1 MLDLIKLYGIVIFM
15 TQYQILLR
23 ILDCLR
29 EEAPAEFASFH
40 PDPKDTDKLNAARS
54 KAYIHLFLKVKF
66 GITNFKY
73 RHSYVTDGSQ
83 DGGVDA
89 YFIDTE
95 NKKLYLIQSKFRTT
109 EDNFTARSITAG
121 DLVKMEVRR
130 ILKGEETDSSGKEFN
145 SKIKQLQSDWS
156 DISDQAKYDYRVI
169 ILGNLTRYNHEQI
182 KRLLENTEYEIFNF
196 ERSYNEL
203 VFPLCSGTYY
213 DPTEIRITINLY
225 NKEQS
230 TLKQTVTTKYG
241 DYDVRITFVPVEEI
255 AKIMLQFKNSLLKY
269 NPRNFLT
276 LSHNKINQQIKKSI
290 VDIECNE
297 FAVFNNGIT
306 VLADKFSLSET
317 TGQKFR
323 GQLIL
328 TNPQIINGGQTA
340 YTLAKIYEEY
350 QASDQFEK
358 IFGDKEVLL
367 KIIVRREEEFD
378 MEFIE
383 NLSDATNKQTM
394 VSEADRRSNLKIQVQ
409 IQKNIYNEY
418 GLLYG
423 RKSGEF
429 YHGEQSGYIESS
441 EIINRNEFLRTYHAL
456 KGNPRDA
463 RQKGEEV
470 LFRLNSFYSIIDSPS
485 NYRKMFFAWKLV
497 QKLAQIE
504 QAKKKEN
511 WNGQKK
517 FEKMEFGMSLRYG
530 KMAVISAVGVTGVPE
545 ADLSYDKINETVS
558 KKLLVVLRRWKAFE
572 DWAKAKKENK
582 DYETDEGFD
591 FDNYY
596 KGKTLNKDIASFFK
610 QR

>member
-1 MLDLIKLYGIVIFM
+1 M
-15 TQYQILLR
+15 TQYKILLR

-29 EEAPAEFASFH
+29 EEAPPEFSSFH
-40 PDPKDTDKLNAARS
+40 PDPKDNDKLNAARS
-54 KAYIHLFLKVKF
+54 KAFIHLFLKVKF
-66 GITNFKY
+66 GMTNFKF
-73 RHSYVTDGSQ
+73 RHSYLTEGAQ

-89 YFIDTE
+89 YFIDTQ

-109 EDNFTARSITAG
+109 EDNFTARSVTAD

-130 ILKGEETDSSGKEFN
+130 ILKGEATDSSGKEFN
-145 SKIKQLQSDWS
+145 SRIKQLQKEWS
-156 DISDQAKYDYRVI
+156 EIGDQARYDFRVI
-169 ILGNLTRYNHEQI
+169 ILGNLTRYNDEQM
-182 KRLLENTEYEIFNF
+182 KRLLENAEYEIFNF

-203 VFPLCSGTYY
+203 VFPLCTGTYY
-213 DPTEIRITINLY
+213 DPKEILITINLY

-255 AKIMLQFKNSLLKY
+255 AKTTLQYKNSLLKY

-276 LSHNKINQQIKKSI
+276 LSRNKINQQIKRSI

-317 TGQKFR
+317 TGQKSR

-350 QASDQFEK
+350 KDSDDFEK
-358 IFGDKEVLL
+358 IFKDKEVLL
-367 KIIVRREEEFD
+367 KTIARREEEFD

-383 NLSDATNKQTM
+383 NLSDATNKQTT
-394 VSEADRRSNLKIQVQ
+394 VKEADRRANLEIQAQ
-409 IQKNIYNEY
+409 IQRSIYNEY

-423 RKSGEF
+423 RKKGEF
-429 YHGEQSGYIESS
+429 YYGEKSGYIESS
-441 EIINRNEFLRTYHAL
+441 EIIDRSVFLRAYCAL

-463 RQKGEEV
+463 RQKGEDL
-470 LFRLNSFYSIIDSPS
+470 LFRLSSFYSIIDSPS
-485 NYRKMFFAWKLV
+485 SYRKMFFAWKLYEKLDKIESADHRKKWKGLEGF
-497 QKLAQIE
+497 QKM
-504 QAKKKEN
+504 
-511 WNGQKK
+511 K
-517 FEKMEFGMSLRYG
+517 FGVSLRYG

-545 ADLSYDKINETVS
+545 TDLSYDKIDEAVS
-558 KKLLVVLRRWKAFE
+558 KKLLFVIGKWKAFE
-572 DWAKAKKENK
+572 EFAKEKTENK
-582 DYETDEGFD
+582 DYIIDEGFD

-596 KGKTLNKDIASFFK
+596 KGKTVNKDVVYFFK
-610 QR
+610 E